1 MNVAI
6 KIKYYLTY
14 IRLLPSLILLYSSSE
29 CKNIVFRDV
38 QRWVHMEHMESH
50 GDLQDL
56 VWILA
61 IKKETRNIYYC
72 RLKKWYP
79 IAGRIVKVF
88 LPELDSFYIN
98 ESVDFKAGL
107 WPAHAFSTI
116 VWAKC
121 IEENVSIY
129 QQVTI
134 GDAGGAP
141 TLHKGVTVCCG
152 AKVLGPIEIGENS
165 TIGAGAVVTKSVPKN
180 CVVVG
185 NPAMI
190 IRRDGVKVKEK
201 L

>member
-1 MNVAI
+1 MNI
-6 KIKYYLTY
+6 IMKIKYYLTY
-14 IRLLPSLILLYSSSE
+14 FRLIPSLLLLWMNNE
-29 CKNIVFRDV
+29 CRDIVFKDV
-38 QRWVHMEHMESH
+38 SRWIYMEHVESH
-50 GDLQDL
+50 GNVRDL

-61 IKKETRNIYYC
+61 MKEEARNIYYC
-72 RLKKWYP
+72 RLKKYFP
-79 IAGRIVKVF
+79 IAGRIVKIF
-88 LPELDSFYIN
+88 LPELDSFYIH
-98 ESVDFKAGL
+98 EGVDFEAGL
-107 WPAHAFSTI
+107 WPVHAFSTI
-116 VWAKC
+116 VWAKH

-165 TIGAGAVVTKSVPKN
+165 TIGAGAIVTKSVPAN

-190 IRRDGVKVKEK
+190 IKRDGIRVKEK

>member
-1 MNVAI
+1 MNTI
-6 KIKYYLTY
+6 MKIKYYLTY
-14 IRLLPSLILLYSSSE
+14 FKLLPSMFLLCASSE
-29 CKNIVFRDV
+29 CKDIVFKDV
-38 QRWVHMEHMESH
+38 RRWIHMEHMESH
-50 GDLQDL
+50 GDLHDL

-61 IKKETRNIYYC
+61 IKKETRNVYYC
-72 RLKKWYP
+72 RLKKYFP
-79 IAGRIVKVF
+79 IGGRIVKIF

-98 ESVDFKAGL
+98 ESVDFGAGL
-107 WPAHAFSTI
+107 WPAHAFATI
-116 VWAKC
+116 VWAKR

-141 TLHKGVTVCCG
+141 ILHKGVTVCCG

-165 TIGAGAVVTKSVPKN
+165 TIGAGAIVTKSVPAN

-190 IRRDGVKVKEK
+190 IKRDGVKVKEK

>member
-1 MNVAI
+1 MNI
-6 KIKYYLTY
+6 IMKIKYGLTLL
-14 IRLLPSLILLYSSSE
+14 RLLPSFVLLYSNNE
-29 CKNIVFRDV
+29 CRDIVFKDV
-38 QRWVHMEHMESH
+38 KRWVHMEHMESQ
-50 GDLQDL
+50 GNLQDL
-56 VWILA
+56 ILILA
-61 IKKETRNIYYC
+61 IKQETRNIYYC
-72 RLKKWYP
+72 RLKKFYP

-116 VWAKC
+116 VWAKA

-141 TLHKGVTVCCG
+141 TLRKGVTVCCG

-165 TIGAGAVVTKSVPKN
+165 TIGAGAVVTKSVPSN
-180 CVVVG
+180 CVVAG
-185 NPAMI
+185 NPAII